1 MKKWQSI
8 VILTIL
14 AILIVFGSV
23 FAFVSLDNGELGI
36 YNYNAY
42 VTTISLGLDLSGGVY
57 AVYSVDEAKLT
68 DEQKENLDTL
78 LEGTRSSLESLL
90 FSKGYTEAQVTI
102 SNETI
107 RVEIPDEDDPERIF
121 NLIGKPSSLEF
132 KEYVSED
139 ESSDLSLDD
148 PNGSVKLDSKLTGD
162 DIANAGV
169 SYDSSTGYYVV
180 SLQFTDEGTEKF
192 STATTAL
199 TGKQLAIWING
210 KREIAP
216 NVSSAI
222 TTGSASISGN
232 YTYDQAYDLAVK
244 IQAGS
249 FPLTLKLDESN
260 TLTATLGAS
269 AIKAGVISGVV
280 GLVIIFIYIIVFYRL
295 LGVAASLS
303 LWYYSLTYLFFLA
316 IFPWVQLTL
325 SGIAGVLLAIGMA
338 VDANVIIFER
348 IKEEYATGKTMR
360 TAVNTGFKR
369 SLGAILDGNITTII
383 GAVVLIIVGAST
395 IKSFGITLLIGII
408 LSLLSSLLLSRL
420 ILECIL
426 SFCDETK
433 NKLFGLKRVLTDEQL
448 KELEAEEEAQEEAEE
463 NSEEVIEQVLSSD
476 GSVVVL
482 GVEQKQPA
490 KTKVASPK
498 APKKAKKNNK
508 KGGAR

>member
-8 VILTIL
+8 VILTVL
-14 AILIVFGSV
+14 AVLIVFGSV

-68 DEQKENLDTL
+68 DEQKDNLDTL
-78 LEGTRSSLESLL
+78 LEGTRASLESLL

-121 NLIGKPSSLEF
+121 NLIGRPSSLEF
-132 KEYVSED
+132 KEYVD
-139 ESSDLSLDD
+139 GADGDLSLNDES
-148 PNGSVKLDSKLTGD
+148 GSVKLDSKLTGN

-169 SYDSSTGYYVV
+169 SYDNSTGYYVV
-180 SLQFTDEGTEKF
+180 ALQFTDEGTEKF
-192 STATTAL
+192 STTTSAL
-199 TGKQLAIWING
+199 TGKQLSIWIND
-210 KREIAP
+210 EFVIAP
-216 NVSSAI
+216 SINSAI

-232 YTYDQAYDLAVK
+232 YTYDQAYELAVQ

-360 TAVNTGFKR
+360 TAVNVGFKR
-369 SLGAILDGNITTII
+369 SLGAILDGNVTTII

-490 KTKVASPK
+490 KAKVASPK

>member
-1 MKKWQSI
+1 M
-8 VILTIL
+8 ILTVL
-14 AILIVFGSV
+14 ALLIVFGSV

-57 AVYSVDEAKLT
+57 AVYSVDEEKLT
-68 DEQKENLDTL
+68 DEQKDNLDAL

-90 FSKGYTEAQVTI
+90 FSKGYSEAQVTI
-102 SNETI
+102 ANDKI

-121 NLIGKPSSLEF
+121 SLIGRPSSLEF
-132 KEYVSED
+132 KEYVD
-139 ESSDLSLDD
+139 GADGDLSLDD
-148 PNGSVKLDSKLTGD
+148 QSGSVKLDSKLTGD

-169 SYDSSTGYYVV
+169 SYDNTTGYYVV
-180 SLQFTDEGTEKF
+180 ALQFTDEGTQKF
-192 STATTAL
+192 STTTTAL
-199 TGKQLAIWING
+199 TGKQLSIWIND
-210 KREIAP
+210 EFVIAP
-216 NVSSAI
+216 NISAAI

-232 YTYDQAYDLAVK
+232 YSYDDAYALAVQ

-280 GLVIIFIYIIVFYRL
+280 GLLIIFVYVIIIYKL

-303 LWYYSLTYLFFLA
+303 LWYYALTYLFALA
-316 IFPWVQLTL
+316 IFPYVQLTL

-348 IKEEYATGKTMR
+348 IKEEYATGKTMH
-360 TAVNTGFKR
+360 TAVKVGFKR

-395 IKSFGITLLIGII
+395 IKSFGITLLIGIL

-420 ILECIL
+420 VLACIMA
-426 SFCDETK
+426 FCDETK

-448 KELEAEEEAQEEAEE
+448 EDLENKEEAQEEAEE
-463 NSEEVIEQVLSSD
+463 NSEEVIEQVLSP
-476 GSVVVL
+476 GVVVL
-482 GVEQKQPA
+482 GVEQKQQPA
-490 KTKVASPK
+490 KAKVASPK
-498 APKKAKKNNK
+498 APKQVKKNK

>member
-8 VILTIL
+8 VILTVL
-14 AILIVFGSV
+14 AVLIVFGSV

-68 DEQKENLDTL
+68 DEQKDNLDTL
-78 LEGTRSSLESLL
+78 LEGTRASLESLL

-121 NLIGKPSSLEF
+121 NLIGRPSSLEF
-132 KEYVSED
+132 KEYVD
-139 ESSDLSLDD
+139 GADGDLSLNDES
-148 PNGSVKLDSKLTGD
+148 GSVKLDSKLTGN

-169 SYDSSTGYYVV
+169 SYDNSTGYYVV
-180 SLQFTDEGTEKF
+180 ALQFTDEGTEKF
-192 STATTAL
+192 STTTSAL
-199 TGKQLAIWING
+199 TGKQLSIWIND
-210 KREIAP
+210 EFVIAP
-216 NVSSAI
+216 SINSAI

-232 YTYDQAYDLAVK
+232 YTYDQAYELAV
-244 IQAGS
+244 Q
-249 FPLTLKLDESN
+249 DESN

-490 KTKVASPK
+490 KAKVASPK

>member
-1 MKKWQSI
+1 M
-8 VILTIL
+8 
-14 AILIVFGSV
+14 
-23 FAFVSLDNGELGI
+23 
-36 YNYNAY
+36 
-42 VTTISLGLDLSGGVY
+42 
-57 AVYSVDEAKLT
+57 
-68 DEQKENLDTL
+68 
-78 LEGTRSSLESLL
+78 
-90 FSKGYTEAQVTI
+90 
-102 SNETI
+102 
-107 RVEIPDEDDPERIF
+107 
-121 NLIGKPSSLEF
+121 
-132 KEYVSED
+132 
-139 ESSDLSLDD
+139 
-148 PNGSVKLDSKLTGD
+148 
-162 DIANAGV
+162 
-169 SYDSSTGYYVV
+169 
-180 SLQFTDEGTEKF
+180 
-192 STATTAL
+192 
-199 TGKQLAIWING
+199 
-210 KREIAP
+210 
-216 NVSSAI
+216 
-222 TTGSASISGN
+222 
-232 YTYDQAYDLAVK
+232 
-244 IQAGS
+244 
-249 FPLTLKLDESN
+249 
-260 TLTATLGAS
+260 
-269 AIKAGVISGVV
+269 
-280 GLVIIFIYIIVFYRL
+280 

-369 SLGAILDGNITTII
+369 SLGAILDGNVTTII

-490 KTKVASPK
+490 KAKVASPK

>member
-14 AILIVFGSV
+14 ALLIVFGSV

-57 AVYSVDEAKLT
+57 AVYSVDESKLT
-68 DEQKENLDTL
+68 DEQKDNIDTL
-78 LEGTRSSLESLL
+78 IEGTRASLESLL
-90 FSKGYTEAQVTI
+90 FSKGYTEAQVTV
-102 SNETI
+102 SNKTI
-107 RVEIPDEDDPERIF
+107 RVEIPDEDDPDRIF
-121 NLIGKPSSLEF
+121 NLIGRPSSLEF
-132 KEYVSED
+132 KEYVD
-139 ESSDLSLDD
+139 GADGDLSLNDE
-148 PNGSVKLDSKLTGD
+148 NGSVKLDSKLTGN
-162 DIANAGV
+162 DISNAGV
-169 SYDSSTGYYVV
+169 TYDSSTGYYVV
-180 SLQFTDEGTEKF
+180 ALQFTEEGTEKF
-192 STATTAL
+192 STATSAL
-199 TGKQLAIWING
+199 TGKQLSIWIND
-210 KREIAP
+210 EFVIAP
-216 NVSSAI
+216 SINEAI
-222 TTGSASISGN
+222 STGSASISGN

-260 TLTATLGAS
+260 SLTATLGAS

-280 GLVIIFIYIIVFYRL
+280 GLFLIFVYVIAMYRL
-295 LGVAASLS
+295 LGVASSLS

-348 IKEEYATGKTMR
+348 IKEEYALGKTLR
-360 TAVNTGFKR
+360 TSVNTGFKR

-408 LSLLSSLLLSRL
+408 LSLLSSLLLTRL

-426 SFCDETK
+426 SFNDETK

-448 KELEAEEEAQEEAEE
+448 EELEAEEEAQEEAEK
-463 NSEEVIEQVLSSD
+463 NSEEVIEQVLSPD

-482 GVEQKQPA
+482 GVEQKQQPQKA
-490 KTKVASPK
+490 KVASPK
-498 APKKAKKNNK
+498 APKQIKKNRK

>member
-23 FAFVSLDNGELGI
+23 FSFVSLDNGELGL
-36 YNYNAY
+36 YDYHAY
-42 VTTISLGLDLSGGVY
+42 VTKISLGLDLSGGVY
-57 AVYSVDEAKLT
+57 AVYSVDQSKLT
-68 DEQKENLDTL
+68 DEQKEDMETL
-78 LEGTRSSLESLL
+78 LEGTRASLESLL

-102 SNETI
+102 SGETI

-121 NLIGKPSSLEF
+121 DLIGRPSSLEF
-132 KEYVSED
+132 KEYVD
-139 ESSDLSLDD
+139 GADGDLSLDD
-148 PNGSVKLDSKLTGD
+148 AKSTTKLDSKITGD
-162 DIANAGV
+162 DIANAGI

-180 SLQFTDEGTEKF
+180 SLQFTEEGTKKF
-192 STATTAL
+192 STATSAL
-199 TGKQLAIWING
+199 TGKQLSIWIND
-210 KREIAP
+210 EFVIAP
-216 NVSSAI
+216 SINEAI

-260 TLTATLGAS
+260 TLTATLGTS

-280 GLVIIFIYIIVFYRL
+280 GLIIIFIYVIVMYKL
-295 LGVAASLS
+295 LGVAASLA

-325 SGIAGVLLAIGMA
+325 SGIAGVLLSIGMA

-348 IKEEYATGKTMR
+348 IKEEYASGKTMR
-360 TAVNTGFKR
+360 TAVKIGFKR
-369 SLGAILDGNITTII
+369 SLGAIIDGNVTTII
-383 GAVVLIIVGAST
+383 GAIVLIIVGAST

-408 LSLLSSLLLSRL
+408 LSLISSLLITRL
-420 ILECIL
+420 ILNCIL
-426 SFCDETK
+426 VFNDESK
-433 NKLFGLKRVLTDEQL
+433 AKLFGLKREVEVDESLDQ
-448 KELEAEEEAQEEAEE
+448 EQTEEA
-463 NSEEVIEQVLSSD
+463 
-476 GSVVVL
+476 VVV
-482 GVEQKQPA
+482 A
-490 KTKVASPK
+490 DTNANT
-498 APKKAKKNNK
+498 KKN